1 MKDVLVLRN
10 PRSGRMLGRVREPL
24 PGRQL
29 LLADELDVLDVE
41 ACIKAQALVIEG
53 GDGTVQRVLT
63 NLLRVVEPGR
73 LPPIALMPAGTT
85 NVTAANVNRTKSY
98 DQARDALAVA
108 LASSTPRIAERPI
121 LKAQFA
127 NEVHFGFLF
136 GLGIVSEGVERFS
149 TQRSSSQL
157 VSFWRM
163 SGIFARSL
171 LTTRSMVQVE
181 TEAGRVDTFA
191 MMATTLDRVLYG
203 MRPYLPGDLPGRMH
217 TIWIAAGAGGL
228 WRRLPRLARG
238 DPSLFAEPGFSS
250 RDVTSTAIRFDGS
263 YTLDGELYHSHGS
276 PLVLTLSPP
285 LRFLVL

>member
-1 MKDVLVLRN
+1 MSEVLVLRN
-10 PRSGRMLGRVREPL
+10 PRSGRMLGRDREPL

-29 LLADELDVLDVE
+29 SLADELDVE
-41 ACIKAQALVIEG
+41 ACIDAQTLVIEG

-63 NLLRVVEPGR
+63 TLLRVVDPWQ

-85 NVTAANVNRTKSY
+85 NVTASNVNRTRSY
-98 DQARDALAVA
+98 AEARNTLEIA
-108 LASSTPRIAERPI
+108 LASSRPDTTERPI
-121 LKAQFA
+121 LRAQF
-127 NEVHFGFLF
+127 EDTVQFGFLF
-136 GLGIVSEGVERFS
+136 GLGIVSKGVERFLA
-149 TQRSSSQL
+149 QRSTSLL
-157 VSFWRM
+157 VSAWRM

-171 LTTRSMVQVE
+171 LTTRSMALVE
-181 TEAGRVDTFA
+181 TETGVVDTFA

-203 MRPYLPGDLPGRMH
+203 MRPYLAGDVPGRMH

-238 DPSLFAEPGFSS
+238 APSLFTEKGFASQ
-250 RDVTSTAIRFDGS
+250 DVPSLAIRFDGS

-276 PLVLTLSPP
+276 PLVLAPSPP